1 MDYSK
6 YLNPTAS
13 NIKPSGI
20 RKFFDIVSERKD
32 VISLGVGEPDF
43 DTPYIARDAA
53 IRILKKG
60 YTQYTGNAGLPEL
73 REKICRYYLE
83 RYKVSFSPDECLITV
98 GASEAIDIALRAL
111 TALGDEILVPEPS
124 YVSYCPCI
132 ELAGGKPVS
141 IPCYAKD
148 NFSLTANALKEKIT
162 PKTKALIL
170 PYPNN
175 PTGAIM
181 EKEQLEE
188 IAKVIIENDLMV
200 ISDEIYSE
208 LTYSETGHISISSI
222 AGLQERTIVIN
233 GFSKSFAMT
242 GWRLGYLLAPAE
254 IISVV
259 KKIHQY
265 GIICAPTVSQY
276 AGIAILNQS
285 FEDDFS
291 SVNEMKAEYDMRRR
305 YVVSRLNAMG
315 LDCFEPKGAFYA
327 FPSVASLNM
336 TGDQFATELLNSK
349 SVAVVPGSAFI
360 SGESQ
365 FIRISYAYSMRS
377 LEKALDLI
385 EEFVKET
392 KSKS

>member
-181 EKEQLEE
+181 EKDQLEE

-242 GWRLGYLLAPAE
+242 GWRLGYLLAPA
-254 IISVV
+254 
-259 KKIHQY
+259 
-265 GIICAPTVSQY
+265 
-276 AGIAILNQS
+276 
-285 FEDDFS
+285 
-291 SVNEMKAEYDMRRR
+291 
-305 YVVSRLNAMG
+305 
-315 LDCFEPKGAFYA
+315 
-327 FPSVASLNM
+327 
-336 TGDQFATELLNSK
+336 
-349 SVAVVPGSAFI
+349 
-360 SGESQ
+360 
-365 FIRISYAYSMRS
+365 
-377 LEKALDLI
+377 
-385 EEFVKET
+385 
-392 KSKS
+392 